1 MALFSTV
8 QDLLRTLVPLLLK
21 RITEMIAEVQAVPK
35 PQEMVTKPPV
45 WIEHSYRLCNIF
57 SDNY

>member
-1 MALFSTV
+1 MALVSTV
-8 QDLLRTLVPLLLK
+8 QDILRTLVPLLLK

-45 WIEHSYRLCNIF
+45 
-57 SDNY
+57 